1 MIAFGIHT
9 QRAARPGRERMA
21 SEDERDEMLKELPTE
36 TRDVAGEGR
45 WLINASGDG
54 REEG

>member
-1 MIAFGIHT
+1 MYHT